1 MFTFLKRLYFRQI
14 DLSSFDWAAPLALR
28 LYLSPIILQAGWNK
42 FVSFENTVYW
52 FEHSLNMPFPTILAA
67 LATGTE
73 LLGGLLLLLGLAIQ
87 FITLPLMIVMLV
99 AAFTVHWQNG
109 WLAISDAS
117 SWLANER
124 VLEAVDKKERV
135 IAILQE
141 HGHYEWL
148 TSSGTVTILNNG
160 IEFAI
165 TYFIMLLALFM
176 LGAGRF
182 VSIDYWVT
190 KKANL
195 VAK

>member
-14 DLSSFDWAAPLALR
+14 DLSNFDWTAPLALR

-52 FEHSLNMPFPTILAA
+52 FEHSLNMPFPTIFAA

-135 IAILQE
+135 VAILQE

-195 VAK
+195 IAK